1 VSIKQ
6 QTNPWI
12 KWFLTAL
19 MFFGALTTSLQL
31 HTLAGLLFLVSGN
44 VGMAAVCIRIK
55 EWAVAAVFVIMGS
68 GWSLGL
74 IKYFFF

>member
-1 VSIKQ
+1 MNK

-12 KWFLTAL
+12 KWSLTAL
-19 MFFGALTTSLQL
+19 MFCGAFTTSLQL
-31 HTLAGLLFLVSGN
+31 HTLAGLLFLVAGN
-44 VGMAAVCIRIK
+44 IGWAVVLLRMK
-55 EWAVAAVFVIMGS
+55 EWAAATVFIIMGS

>member
-1 VSIKQ
+1 MKQ

-19 MFFGALTTSLQL
+19 MFCGAITTSLQL
-31 HTLAGLLFLVSGN
+31 HPLIGILFLVLGNSGWAI
-44 VGMAAVCIRIK
+44 VLIKIK
-55 EWAVAAVFVIMGS
+55 EWAAATVFIIMAC
-68 GWSLGL
+68 GWGLGL

>member
-1 VSIKQ
+1 LIK

-19 MFFGALTTSLQL
+19 MFCGAFTTSLQL
-31 HTLAGLLFLVSGN
+31 NVLAGLLFLVSGN
-44 VGMAAVCIRIK
+44 IGWAIVLVRLREYAA
-55 EWAVAAVFVIMGS
+55 AAVFVIMGS